1 MNGFYR
7 VGDVFFSVFLGVVF
21 SRSFFVFF
29 LFFVFCFFL
38 RIDHGVFT

>member
-21 SRSFFVFF
+21 SRSFFV
-29 LFFVFCFFL
+29 LFFVFCFLFFL